1 MEIQA
6 DLSDHLRQLEELNDV
21 QEVQEHAFYNN
32 NKGWIRAFT
41 LIIGIQAVLG
51 IIMIEYALSKMKRI
65 MNIDEKRDSQFPY
78 SRRLDAHKWSR
89 WKFYPGAMF
98 SLPIRFLLLIIQG
111 IFLLIFAW

>member
-6 DLSDHLRQLEELNDV
+6 DLSDHMRQLEEQLTDV
-21 QEVQEHAFYNN
+21 QEVTFYKKNS
-32 NKGWIRAFT
+32 GWIRTLT
-41 LIIGIQAVLG
+41 LIVGIQMVLG
-51 IIMIEYALSKMKRI
+51 ILMIEYALSKMKRI

-98 SLPIRFLLLIIQG
+98 GLPIRFLILILQG
-111 IFLLIFAW
+111 INLMTLAW